1 MIDQLIVVS
10 VVSVLL
16 LVVAATLRVRRQR
29 VASPEQRITSPSDNV
44 DTVAGWP
51 PQATR
56 VLSVPERTAHD
67 LLCRALPGYLVFG
80 QLPLSRFIKVP
91 TRYSY
96 AQWLRRVGNHCVDL
110 VVADPLSRVIAVIEI
125 RSAQAPDKALRRHER
140 VARVLETVNIPL
152 HQWIEGELP
161 TLAQVRELF
170 KVGETEAPRATA
182 ANPSPHHHHAHHPA
196 PAASAVPVD
205 PATVTFYIANEA
217 LPEYQTQA
225 AATDADAQA
234 REHGVEVESAS
245 MVATAMMEGVPSR
258 ETPPTTWYDE
268 FDNHMPPSLTLAVQ
282 DDDAAAADAPQKT
295 DASGVA
301 AEPASPLMLQYT
313 AR

>member
-16 LVVAATLRVRRQR
+16 LVVAAALRVRSKQR
-29 VASPEQRITSPSDNV
+29 IAPPEQRITSPSDNV

-56 VLSVPERTAHD
+56 VLSVAERSAHD

-125 RSAQAPDKALRRHER
+125 RPPQGQEKSLRRHER
-140 VARVLETVNIPL
+140 VARVLETVNIQL
-152 HQWIEGELP
+152 HEWVEGELP
-161 TLAQVRELF
+161 TLAQVRDLF
-170 KVGETEAPRATA
+170 NVTVSEAAEAPRQTMTQTA
-182 ANPSPHHHHAHHPA
+182 AHQPHHAQPA
-196 PAASAVPVD
+196 PQALPPVD

-217 LPEYQTQA
+217 LPEYQSVA
-225 AATDADAQA
+225 SMGSDAEADAQ
-234 REHGVEVESAS
+234 EHATEVESAS
-245 MVATAMMEGVPSR
+245 MVAAAMMEGVPSR
-258 ETPPTTWYDE
+258 DEPPTTWYDE
-268 FDNHMPPSLTLAVQ
+268 FDNHPPSSMATLTAEEET
-282 DDDAAAADAPQKT
+282 AAGTVEKDKDLP
-295 DASGVA
+295 
-301 AEPASPLMLQYT
+301 PLMLQYHPQ
-313 AR
+313 

>member
-16 LVVAATLRVRRQR
+16 LVVAGIIRVRKQR
-29 VASPEQRITSPSDNV
+29 PVALDQNAGSPDGL

-56 VLSVPERTAHD
+56 VLTVSERAAYD
-67 LLCRALPGYLVFG
+67 LLNRALPGYMVFA

-125 RSAQAPDKALRRHER
+125 RGLHAPDKSLRRHER
-140 VARVLETVNIPL
+140 VTRVLETVGIPL
-152 HQWIEGELP
+152 HEWVEGELP
-161 TLAQVRELF
+161 SIAAVQALFNVAEADNARTAHAQAHLNPVILAL
-170 KVGETEAPRATA
+170 P
-182 ANPSPHHHHAHHPA
+182 
-196 PAASAVPVD
+196 PVD

-217 LPEYQTQA
+217 LPEQQSEAVAPSTVETQK
-225 AATDADAQA
+225 
-234 REHGVEVESAS
+234 SAS
-245 MVATAMMEGVPSR
+245 VAAPAMMDGVPSR
-258 ETPPTTWYDE
+258 DAPPTTWYSE
-268 FDNHMPPSLTLAVQ
+268 FDTHLPDVTAMTEEEADTAATDKRNSLL
-282 DDDAAAADAPQKT
+282 
-295 DASGVA
+295 
-301 AEPASPLMLQYT
+301 LQYKPH
-313 AR
+313 

>member
-16 LVVAATLRVRRQR
+16 LVVAAALRVRRQR
-29 VASPEQRITSPSDNV
+29 VVTAEQRITTPSDNV
-44 DTVAGWP
+44 DTVIGWP
-51 PQATR
+51 PQAAR

-140 VARVLETVNIPL
+140 VARVLETVNIPM

-170 KVGETEAPRATA
+170 RVGETEAPRASA
-182 ANPSPHHHHAHHPA
+182 AGQAHHHHHHA
-196 PAASAVPVD
+196 AAASSAVPVD

-217 LPEYQTQA
+217 LPEYQTKA
-225 AATDADAQA
+225 P
-234 REHGVEVESAS
+234 
-245 MVATAMMEGVPSR
+245 ATASDTRVRKHRGELEPAPMVTAAMLEGVPSR

-268 FDNHMPPSLTLAVQ
+268 FDNHMPPSLSSLTVQ
-282 DDDAAAADAPQKT
+282 DNDAADAHQT
-295 DASGVA
+295 DAGGVPA
-301 AEPASPLMLQYT
+301 DPASPLRLQYN
-313 AR
+313 AP